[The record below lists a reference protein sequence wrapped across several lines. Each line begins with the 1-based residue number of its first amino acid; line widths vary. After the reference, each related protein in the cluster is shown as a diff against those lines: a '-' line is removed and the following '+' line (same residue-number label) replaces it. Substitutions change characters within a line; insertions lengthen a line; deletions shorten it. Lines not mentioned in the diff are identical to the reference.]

1 MTTRAARGA
10 IVVAKDERE
19 QVLGQSAR
27 LVGELLA
34 RNAVPPDDVV
44 SIFFTATADLVSAFP
59 AEGARELGLTG
70 VPLLCAQEIAVPGS
84 MARVIRVLMHLDTE
98 RIQSEVQHVYLDGA
112 ELLRD
117 DLA

>member
-10 IVVAKDERE
+10 IVVPGDERE
-19 QVLGQSAR
+19 HVLGQSAR

-34 RNAVPPDDVV
+34 RNDVASDDVV
-44 SIFFTATADLVSAFP
+44 SIFFTASPDLVSAFP

-84 MARVIRVLMHLDTE
+84 MPRVIRILMHFATD
-98 RIQSEVQHVYLDGA
+98 RAQSEVQHVYLDGA

-117 DLA
+117 DLT